1 MSWESFCDSVR
12 RAADRAAEK
21 LNQTADLAALQVKLS
36 MAESRLKDAY
46 TELGRLAYSHL
57 SREGELTEE
66 VSAAM
71 KKVESCL
78 AECKTL
84 QDKIAEQ
91 KKQAAGENPAQEQ
104 TASAEEPDTAE

>member
-78 AECKTL
+78 AETLQKTL
-84 QDKIAEQ
+84 T
-91 KKQAAGENPAQEQ
+91 PPQ
-104 TASAEEPDTAE
+104 TLGLYLKHSCNLHHNQ